1 MSRSVQS
8 RLSQLSRVPA
18 SDGAAVRRVIVA
30 GLLVTLVIAVLQ
42 AASQAINFQV
52 YDLRV
57 LAFNADKHYS
67 VFGLVSLLAQAGVG
81 GVSLLRASRARQH
94 AWAWYLLGAIAI
106 GLVIIRGLTSFNATV
121 LAPPLA
127 AVFVLL
133 GWLTWGDGRVRLIVW
148 GGLAL
153 LIVSLVLHKVGLAAD
168 DSLASDFTWGYQI
181 TGMVKHGAELVGWML
196 VATGVAAG
204 MAAREASDAADG
216 AALEPAHGA
225 IIPAR
230 DFTGGELDRPV
241 RL

>member
-1 MSRSVQS
+1 
-8 RLSQLSRVPA
+8 
-18 SDGAAVRRVIVA
+18 
-30 GLLVTLVIAVLQ
+30 
-42 AASQAINFQV
+42 
-52 YDLRV
+52 
-57 LAFNADKHYS
+57 
-67 VFGLVSLLAQAGVG
+67 
-81 GVSLLRASRARQH
+81 
-94 AWAWYLLGAIAI
+94 
-106 GLVIIRGLTSFNATV
+106 
-121 LAPPLA
+121 
-127 AVFVLL
+127 
-133 GWLTWGDGRVRLIVW
+133 LTWGDGRVRLIFW